1 MGDTQLPAGN
11 YAIVEILGH
20 RTMIGR
26 FCEVEQ
32 FGTKMLQIEPL
43 FGGNL
48 LEPVMVGGASIYQFT
63 PCSAEVAAARA
74 PKHDWQ
80 LPLSVQAIIPP
91 ELLPEPEPEAPMPI
105 PDVPEGGW
113 PDDHTGERGC
123 LCIACIP
130 F

>member
-1 MGDTQLPAGN
+1 MADIELPAGN

-43 FGGNL
+43 YRGNL
-48 LEPVMVGGASIYQFT
+48 LEPVMIGGASIYQFT
-63 PCSAEVAAARA
+63 PCSAEVAFERA
-74 PKHDWQ
+74 PKNDWQ
-80 LPLSVQAIIPP
+80 LPPSVQAVIPP
-91 ELLPEPEPEAPMPI
+91 ALLPEPDPEPDFISEPSS
-105 PDVPEGGW
+105 
-113 PDDHTGERGC
+113 DDDDDD
-123 LCIACIP
+123 LP